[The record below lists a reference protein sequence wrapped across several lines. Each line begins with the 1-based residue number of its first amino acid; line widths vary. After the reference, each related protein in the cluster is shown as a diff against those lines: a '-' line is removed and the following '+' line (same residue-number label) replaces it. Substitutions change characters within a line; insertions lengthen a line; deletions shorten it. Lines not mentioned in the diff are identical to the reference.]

1 MFLVIG
7 GRSKIGSAL
16 IDELLERGQR
26 VRALARGGE
35 AGSFPPAVEVVSGDL
50 GDSES
55 VAAAMRDVE
64 KVFLACGPRRDEV
77 QLNKNAI
84 DVAEAGDVNL
94 LVRSSIMGADPA
106 SPSTFMRDHG
116 ICDEYLRAA
125 DVEHAI
131 VRPNMFMENIPE
143 TTIPSID
150 ANGTFYANA
159 GDARV
164 SMVDTRDVAA
174 VGAVLLTDSGHRA
187 EALEVTGPVALSYD
201 DVAAILS
208 RALGRQTTYVEVPDD
223 AVRQTLAGFGL
234 DPWMSESL
242 VELFQDYR
250 GSGVDGY
257 ASVVTD
263 TVQRLTGRP
272 ARTLEAMLEERG
284 PVGSAPAG

>member
-16 IDELLERGQR
+16 IRELLARDQR

-35 AGSFPPAVEVVSGDL
+35 ASSFPHAVEVVGGDL
-50 GDSES
+50 GNPES
-55 VAAAMRDVE
+55 LGAAMMGVE

-84 DVAEAGDVNL
+84 DVAAERDVRL

-116 ICDEYLRAA
+116 VCDQYLRDANL
-125 DVEHAI
+125 EHAI

-143 TTIPSID
+143 TTVPSID
-150 ANGTFYANA
+150 AHGTFYANA
-159 GDARV
+159 GDARI

-174 VGAVLLTDSGHRA
+174 VAALLLTEPGHVA
-187 EALEVTGPVALSYD
+187 EALDVTGPAALSYD

-208 RALGRQTTYVEVPDD
+208 RTLGRTTTYVDVPDD
-223 AVRQTLAGFGL
+223 AVRQALAGFGL
-234 DPWMSESL
+234 DRWMVESL

-250 GSGVDGY
+250 RSGADGY

-263 TVQRLTGRP
+263 TVQRLTGNP
-272 ARTLEAMLEERG
+272 ARTLEAMLEERASVG
-284 PVGSAPAG
+284 PAPAG